1 MSPPRYHPNQSLGHQ
16 LHTRI
21 EWVWPTIMAPC
32 SAELTVPDLPFWYYA
47 CHIPTQPCGKCWCC
61 RRYACIFAWF
71 PSWKCATMAPWSE
84 SWWWGCLAPTCLKCL
99 LSSLWSKSVVPLN
112 ECEQTVRSMVRE
124 CRAYTIVCNY
134 KGGRVCHRCWC
145 IWHEK
150 PHANSPPN
158 GDKTRYH
165 DSSCQAQHRH
175 TSIASEQHVPP
186 SHLHRMSMEE
196 YVGVGV
202 PILGMPPLDILGHK
216 MPHGYVCM
224 YVCPVRESNPGHCNH
239 NAEY

>member
-1 MSPPRYHPNQSLGHQ
+1 MLVTFPPNLVGNAGAVAGMLASLPDSPHGSAQRWLHDQSHGGEAAL
-16 LHTRI
+16 
-21 EWVWPTIMAPC
+21 
-32 SAELTVPDLPFWYYA
+32 LPHAWNVS
-47 CHIPTQPCGKCWCC
+47 CLPCG
-61 RRYACIFAWF
+61 
-71 PSWKCATMAPWSE
+71 P
-84 SWWWGCLAPTCLKCL
+84 
-99 LSSLWSKSVVPLN
+99 KSVVPLN

-134 KGGRVCHRCWC
+134 KGGGGRVCHRCWC

-158 GDKTRYH
+158 GDKTRHH

-224 YVCPVRESNPGHCNH
+224 YIYVQSGNRTRVTATTMQNTNHCTN
-239 NAEY
+239 